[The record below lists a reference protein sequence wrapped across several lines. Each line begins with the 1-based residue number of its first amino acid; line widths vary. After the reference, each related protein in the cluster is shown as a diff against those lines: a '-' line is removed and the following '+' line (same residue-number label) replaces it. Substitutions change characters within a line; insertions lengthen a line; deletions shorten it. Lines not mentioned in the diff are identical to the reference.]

1 MEFFRKKSLATTPK
15 DENISLPAPTPA
27 ATAPQMESLQ
37 AKIEE
42 KKKDSKVVEKV
53 STGTSTKISIPE
65 KEKKETIT
73 INPEVNESLKPNEQ
87 LFCGNRF
94 KITTIVL
101 FIIMILCVALLAIIL
116 FKIYALKQ

>member
-15 DENISLPAPTPA
+15 DENISLPA
-27 ATAPQMESLQ
+27 TAPQMESLQ
-37 AKIEE
+37 EKIEE

-73 INPEVNESLKPNEQ
+73 INPEVNQSLKPNEK
-87 LFCGNRF
+87 LLCGNRF

-101 FIIMILCVALLAIIL
+101 FIIMMLCVALLAIIL
-116 FKIYALKQ
+116 LKINSIKQ